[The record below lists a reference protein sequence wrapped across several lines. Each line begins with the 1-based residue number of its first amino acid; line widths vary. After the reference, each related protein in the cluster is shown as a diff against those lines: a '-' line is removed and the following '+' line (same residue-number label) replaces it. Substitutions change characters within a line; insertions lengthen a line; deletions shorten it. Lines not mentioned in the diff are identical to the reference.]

1 MKAKALRDAK
11 TGEPIDLP
19 EDNELTRCPITGV
32 YRTGNEW
39 RRMGREA
46 AEHLLK
52 VLAAEKISGS

>member
-1 MKAKALRDAK
+1 
-11 TGEPIDLP
+11 LP